1 MATPPVSFNSLAV
14 EIITEI
20 WTSLPRKSKSD
31 ILSVS
36 RAWNTHARSIPYMW
50 TDILFGEGSSMNDL
64 TVAHKWLVHSGNL
77 NLTVIILRPAGEK
90 VSNGLIVDAILEVL
104 APARDRLQHLQIHAA
119 DTDVNFV
126 QTFMMT
132 GTFSA
137 LKFVDITLHR
147 HWLSIIRDE
156 PIPAS
161 TLAVHPVVFHALNFP
176 RLSAMRLSHIPPFW
190 PSLLPTCDHLTQI
203 VLGPHVEGFEP
214 SLTELKHALESATSL
229 THLGFYRAMPL
240 IDESALAANFSMIL
254 SALTSLSLRHVQPV
268 SLRRIMAILTIPS
281 FSSLTIALDEGQ
293 LTPDADGENDI
304 NLLVEQLHAPE
315 FAHRLRTLNI
325 QTFHYQCDIAFFQ
338 PFTNLRALGL
348 DFSYG
353 GLTEEFC
360 SCPGVIERPYT
371 AKSSSAGETFPD
383 PRTL

>member
-20 WTSLPRKSKSD
+20 WTSLPRKSKLD

-36 RAWNTHARSIPYMW
+36 RAWNTPARSIPYIW
-50 TDILFGEGSSMNDL
+50 TDVLFE
-64 TVAHKWLVHSGNL
+64 
-77 NLTVIILRPAGEK
+77 R
-90 VSNGLIVDAILEVL
+90 VSNGLAVDAILEVL

-126 QTFMMT
+126 QTFMIT
-132 GTFSA
+132 GTFFA

-315 FAHRLRTLNI
+315 FAHRLQTLNI

-353 GLTEEFC
+353 GLTEEFWYTFDGSCHRFC
-360 SCPGVIERPYT
+360 SIPPNTRIFISGRYLSSWCPGVIERPYT